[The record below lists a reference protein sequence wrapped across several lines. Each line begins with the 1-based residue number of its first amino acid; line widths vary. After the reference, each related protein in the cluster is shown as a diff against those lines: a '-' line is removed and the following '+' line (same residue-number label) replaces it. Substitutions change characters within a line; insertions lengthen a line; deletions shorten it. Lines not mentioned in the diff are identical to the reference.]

1 MYKQVSA
8 SLAALW
14 LSSVAVAAELTP
26 WYQQGQAALQ
36 QAIAQTA
43 NTNRAKNI
51 ILFVGDGMGVS
62 TVTAA
67 RIYQGQLQGLAGEQ
81 HRLFFET
88 LPYTALSKTYNSNQQ
103 TADSAGTMSAMMTG
117 VKTKAG
123 FIALNERPQRGDCV
137 AALANQQT
145 TFLEQAE
152 QAGMATG
159 VVTTAR
165 ITHATPA
172 ATYAHSPER
181 GWESDFDMPAAAR
194 QQGCKDIAAQL
205 LAFELGDGIDVVLGG
220 GRRNFLPVAKPGVD
234 NNTFNGVRRDGRN
247 LINEWQAK
255 YPQGSYVTNQQQLQA
270 LNTNSAAQVL
280 GLFSDSHLPYA
291 LSRNADSSEPRL
303 LDMTSKAIELL
314 SRNQQGY
321 FLMVEGGRID
331 HGHHGNSAKK
341 ALTETL
347 ELAEAIEQAYRMT
360 NAEETLIIVTADHSH
375 VLTMAG
381 YPTRG
386 NPILGK
392 VVVNDEQGNP
402 MPQPDLA
409 LDGKPYTTLAYAN
422 GEVAMNKK
430 TILPRENVSV
440 VNTEA
445 DDYKQQALVPL
456 FYGESHGGE
465 DVAIYASGPWA
476 HLFRGV
482 QEQHYIY
489 HVMRH
494 AAQLDSRSSSD

>member
-220 GRRNFLPVAKPGVD
+220 GRRNFLPVAK
-234 NNTFNGVRRDGRN
+234 
-247 LINEWQAK
+247 
-255 YPQGSYVTNQQQLQA
+255 
-270 LNTNSAAQVL
+270 
-280 GLFSDSHLPYA
+280 
-291 LSRNADSSEPRL
+291 
-303 LDMTSKAIELL
+303 
-314 SRNQQGY
+314 
-321 FLMVEGGRID
+321 
-331 HGHHGNSAKK
+331 
-341 ALTETL
+341 
-347 ELAEAIEQAYRMT
+347 
-360 NAEETLIIVTADHSH
+360 
-375 VLTMAG
+375 
-381 YPTRG
+381 
-386 NPILGK
+386 
-392 VVVNDEQGNP
+392 
-402 MPQPDLA
+402 
-409 LDGKPYTTLAYAN
+409 
-422 GEVAMNKK
+422 
-430 TILPRENVSV
+430 
-440 VNTEA
+440 
-445 DDYKQQALVPL
+445 
-456 FYGESHGGE
+456 
-465 DVAIYASGPWA
+465 
-476 HLFRGV
+476 
-482 QEQHYIY
+482 
-489 HVMRH
+489 
-494 AAQLDSRSSSD
+494 